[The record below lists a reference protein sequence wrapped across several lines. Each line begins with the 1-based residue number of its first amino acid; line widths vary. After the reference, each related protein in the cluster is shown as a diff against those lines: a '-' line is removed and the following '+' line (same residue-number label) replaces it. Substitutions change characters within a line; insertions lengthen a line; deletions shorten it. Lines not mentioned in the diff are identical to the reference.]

1 MRIVRR
7 FIVEIGAIV
16 GMLGIL
22 GAPGM
27 AGSARAQSA
36 PTTVDARLAALGARN
51 DLPEG
56 AVLSVQYLLD
66 VSGRLRA
73 RELDERADAWRARA
87 MRYLESLEQGRDP
100 YPLERGKIVNRG
112 YRSVISPELQGYAVY
127 VPPDYDPTR
136 RYPLYLA
143 LHGGS
148 SNGNLFLG
156 VVLGNNLDW
165 LSYSEHLYDDF
176 EARWTPDWIV
186 VAPTGFGQ
194 VMWRWMGEQD
204 VLDVLA
210 DVQRNYSVDDERIV
224 LAGVSNGGVGTY
236 AIGMR
241 HAWRFSQVQAMAG
254 APSWL
259 QYLGNRMTET
269 ERREAE
275 RFSGIHLAQNTVNTV
290 FRYYHGRTDTG
301 PMRPHYVDEFT
312 THLRGLGD
320 VPVNETWYDAG
331 HDILYRVTR
340 HGRIYERLED
350 VRRPSRPTEV
360 RIVTGDYRA
369 NRQHWLQID
378 RIVDYPRLAEARAN
392 VALRE
397 DGGGRLTISTR
408 HASAI
413 SLHVRDLPEADPI
426 AIEVDGREVYSGAR
440 AALGHRLHLRRDASG
455 WALGFA
461 SDGGRIK
468 RPGVSGPITDAYY
481 GRMVHVFGT
490 QVSEDTA
497 ALRSAAERGARGWP
511 LWAWNMSQEV
521 VADTAVTEAMMKS
534 AHVVLYGTPGSNA
547 VLERIAGALPIR
559 VEADAVVVGSRR
571 HEGRHVGVRF
581 IYPNPL
587 APSRY
592 VIVQAGTN
600 AGIVDKGNKLP
611 EFVGDYVVYDPQT
624 VRGQQR
630 RVQGPNRTLAE
641 GHFDDAWRLRGE
653 SSPASEGA
661 GPDQTGDEGSESADA
676 DAEPT
681 LPIPPAPAVP
691 GPPRRYGA
699 PANDPAGRVARR
711 IWARVPG
718 FINFRAEIPG
728 AVWRT
733 DARAKWTIRPQ
744 QECYDALA
752 ETTVPFR
759 PRPEVSPIVAS
770 PVEILGPVDG
780 VWFRMTHEEHPLV
793 MSCEMAIRL
802 PALIAILK
810 EHDVHGVEILSS
822 YRTTPMTSFHTMGL
836 ALDLSRFWTERGW
849 LSVFDHY
856 EKTPMQ
862 ETCSGP
868 NPRDRRARTLRTMAC
883 EMAQTR
889 LLSSILTPNYNE
901 GHRDHFHI
909 DARPDDARIF
919 VR

>member
-1 MRIVRR
+1 MRRIV
-7 FIVEIGAIV
+7 VC
-16 GMLGIL
+16 IL
-22 GAPGM
+22 AF
-27 AGSARAQSA
+27 AALSASRADAQS
-36 PTTVDARLAALGARN
+36 VDERIAALGERA
-51 DLPEG
+51 PTG
-56 AVLSVQYLLD
+56 ALLSVQYLLD
-66 VSGRLRA
+66 VSQRLRA
-73 RELDERADAWRARA
+73 RELDERADAWRARGL
-87 MRYLESLEQGRDP
+87 RYLQSLEEGVDP

-127 VPPDYDPTR
+127 VPPDYDPSR
-136 RYPLYLA
+136 RYPLYLC

-165 LSYSEHLYDDF
+165 LSYNEHLYDDF

-210 DVQRNYSVDDERIV
+210 DVQRNYAIDDERIV

-236 AIGMR
+236 TIGMR
-241 HAWRFSQVQAMAG
+241 HAWRFSQIQAMAG

-259 QYLGNRMTET
+259 QYLGNRMTAT

-275 RFSGIHLAQNTVNTV
+275 RFSGIHLAQNSVNTV

-301 PMRPHYVDEFT
+301 PMRPHYVEEFT
-312 THLRGLGD
+312 RHLQSLGD

-340 HGRIYERLED
+340 HGRVYDRLAD
-350 VRRPSRPTEV
+350 VRRPTSPEAV
-360 RIVTGDYRA
+360 RLVTGDYRA
-369 NRQHWLQID
+369 NRQHWLQMD
-378 RIVDYPRLAEARAN
+378 RIEAYPQLAEARAR
-392 VALRE
+392 VA
-397 DGGGRLTISTR
+397 DGRLTITTE
-408 HASAI
+408 HATAL
-413 SLHVRDLPEADPI
+413 SLYVTDLPEADPI
-426 AIEVDGREVYSGAR
+426 AIEVDGREVYSGSR
-440 AALGHRLHLRRDASG
+440 AALGHRLHLRRDAEG
-455 WALGFA
+455 WALGFPP
-461 SDGGRIK
+461 DGRIK
-468 RPGVSGPITDAYY
+468 RPGLSGPITDAYY
-481 GRMVHVFGT
+481 GRMVHVYGT
-490 QVSEDTA
+490 QRAEDTDD
-497 ALRSAAERGARGWP
+497 LRDAAERGARGWP
-511 LWAWNMSQEV
+511 LWAWNVGQEV

-559 VEADAVVVGSRR
+559 VEPDAVVVGTER

-581 IYPNPL
+581 VYPNPL
-587 APSRY
+587 APNRY
-592 VIVQAGTN
+592 VIVQAGTSTS
-600 AGIVDKGNKLP
+600 IVKKGNKLP
-611 EFVGDYVVYDPQT
+611 EFVGDWIVYDPQT

-630 RVQGPNRTLAE
+630 RVQGPNRTLGE
-641 GHFDDAWRLRGE
+641 GHFDDAWRLPGTPE
-653 SSPASEGA
+653 ASTEGA
-661 GPDQTGDEGSESADA
+661 GPDQTAGETGSETADA
-676 DAEPT
+676 SEEEPT
-681 LPIPPAPAVP
+681 LPIPVAPPVP
-691 GPPRRYGA
+691 TPPRRYGA

-711 IWARVPG
+711 IWARVPT

-728 AVWRT
+728 AVWRIDN
-733 DARAKWTIRPQ
+733 DARWSIRPQ
-744 QECYDALA
+744 QECYDALS
-752 ETTVPFR
+752 ETSVPFR
-759 PRPEVSPIVAS
+759 PRPEISPIVAS

-780 VWFRMTHEEHPLV
+780 VWFRMTHEERPLV

-836 ALDLSRFWTERGW
+836 ALDLSRFWTENGW
-849 LSVFDHY
+849 LSVLHHY
-856 EKTPMQ
+856 EETPMQ

-868 NPRDRRARTLRTMAC
+868 RPRNRRARTLRTMAC
-883 EMAQTR
+883 QMAQTR
-889 LLSSILTPNYNE
+889 LLSSVLTPNYNE

-909 DARPDDARIF
+909 DARPDDTRIF